1 MYGTIKNRM
10 RSTLPPSLP
19 PRALIRCGCFG
30 AARERDGSVSLLST
44 HLRREQR
51 DSSSRRRKRS
61 RKEEQEGE
69 ACTAREEALLTP
81 GCASTRDLME
91 SCSDAERPLEGS
103 CDQPMETDEGFTTAA
118 SDSSLPLEV
127 HGLTEEMALA
137 AQLIEDAP
145 GNGAGDQDGEQ
156 EVCTWRPS
164 GCYALCT
171 VCNLQLNSEGQVQMH
186 FNGNA
191 HRRRLRQITAQNGGT
206 GDEGSPGGSCVPSCL
221 DEHLCQAA
229 PAQIASPADMDG
241 KPFVSFPI
249 GATGTVGLFPN
260 FSAMDP
266 VQKAVINH
274 TFGLPVQPRKR
285 QLITCNI
292 CQVRFNSQN
301 QAEAHYNGS
310 KHCKK
315 LKALEALK
323 ARQSTGVTSD
333 LGSPSTSSTSL
344 SSSSFTMASTTTLSN
359 SSEHKGCHSE
369 CTSSSTP
376 GCEGAQQGGR
386 ERSPVPQQPNS
397 EGAAGAATCLGA
409 APASAIVESD
419 EEKAKRLLYCTIC
432 KVAVNS
438 QSQLDAHNNGARH
451 KATLEGKDVRASG
464 RPFPRHMG
472 RNKAAKAT
480 GSMPGTPTK
489 NFQCQLCDVKVNSE
503 VQLQQHIKSRRHKD
517 KLTGKASKSKFS
529 PYNKAQRASNRSSLL
544 AKLTFRKELLNS
556 LGLSFLQSPLSA
568 AAAAFQATNV
578 HYTAKLDFHKDL
590 TRLPSA
596 MTTTGYLPSPL
607 AAATAA
613 VAMRSPLT
621 FHAAPAA
628 TASLFPSHGLAQA
641 LLRIPASDVRGTS
654 YINSV

>member
-1 MYGTIKNRM
+1 M
-10 RSTLPPSLP
+10 
-19 PRALIRCGCFG
+19 F
-30 AARERDGSVSLLST
+30 
-44 HLRREQR
+44 
-51 DSSSRRRKRS
+51 
-61 RKEEQEGE
+61 
-69 ACTAREEALLTP
+69 
-81 GCASTRDLME
+81 
-91 SCSDAERPLEGS
+91 
-103 CDQPMETDEGFTTAA
+103 
-118 SDSSLPLEV
+118 
-127 HGLTEEMALA
+127 
-137 AQLIEDAP
+137 
-145 GNGAGDQDGEQ
+145 
-156 EVCTWRPS
+156 
-164 GCYALCT
+164 
-171 VCNLQLNSEGQVQMH
+171 
-186 FNGNA
+186 
-191 HRRRLRQITAQNGGT
+191 
-206 GDEGSPGGSCVPSCL
+206 
-221 DEHLCQAA
+221 
-229 PAQIASPADMDG
+229 
-241 KPFVSFPI
+241 FPWQ
-249 GATGTVGLFPN
+249 
-260 FSAMDP
+260 MDP

-301 QAEAHYNGS
+301 QAEAHYKGS

-323 ARQSTGVTSD
+323 ARQSTGATSD
-333 LGSPSTSSTSL
+333 LGSPSTSTSL
-344 SSSSFTMASTTTLSN
+344 SSSSFTLASTTTLSN

-369 CTSSSTP
+369 CTSSTTP

-386 ERSPVPQQPNS
+386 ERSPVPQQRNS
-397 EGAAGAATCLGA
+397 AVDAAAHEGAASTAACLGA

-419 EEKAKRLLYCTIC
+419 EEKAKRLLYCGIC

-464 RPFPRHMG
+464 RTFPRHMG

-480 GSMPGTPTK
+480 SSMSGTPTK

-503 VQLQQHIKSRRHKD
+503 VQLQQHIKSRKHKD

-529 PYNKAQRASNRSSLL
+529 PYNKALRASNRSSLL

-556 LGLSFLQSPLSA
+556 LGLSFLQSPLST

-578 HYTAKLDFHKDL
+578 HYTAKLDFHEDL

-596 MTTTGYLPSPL
+596 MTTGYLPSPL

-613 VAMRSPLT
+613 VALRSPLT

-628 TASLFPSHGLAQA
+628 AASLFPSHGLAQA
-641 LLRIPASDVRGTS
+641 LLRPAPGPMR
-654 YINSV
+654 NSHGPIIFTPY

>member
-1 MYGTIKNRM
+1 MNVVQT
-10 RSTLPPSLP
+10 
-19 PRALIRCGCFG
+19 
-30 AARERDGSVSLLST
+30 
-44 HLRREQR
+44 
-51 DSSSRRRKRS
+51 
-61 RKEEQEGE
+61 
-69 ACTAREEALLTP
+69 
-81 GCASTRDLME
+81 
-91 SCSDAERPLEGS
+91 GS

-118 SDSSLPLEV
+118 SDSLLPLEV
-127 HGLTEEMALA
+127 HGLTEEVALA
-137 AQLIEDAP
+137 AQLIEDTP

-164 GCYALCT
+164 DCYALCT
-171 VCNLQLNSEGQVQMH
+171 VCNLQLNSEAQVQMH

-206 GDEGSPGGSCVPSCL
+206 ALPQRDSSPPTPPPHPPPHAGLSCGIV
-221 DEHLCQAA
+221 AA

-260 FSAMDP
+260 FSTMDP

-301 QAEAHYNGS
+301 QAEAHYKGS

-323 ARQSTGVTSD
+323 ARQSTGATSD
-333 LGSPSTSSTSL
+333 LGSPSTSTSL
-344 SSSSFTMASTTTLSN
+344 SSSSFTLASTTTLSN
-359 SSEHKGCHSE
+359 SSEHKGWWNPTISE
-369 CTSSSTP
+369 H
-376 GCEGAQQGGR
+376 QGGH
-386 ERSPVPQQPNS
+386 ERSPVPQQRNS
-397 EGAAGAATCLGA
+397 AVDAAAHEGAASTAACLGA

-419 EEKAKRLLYCTIC
+419 EEKAKRLLYCGIC

-464 RPFPRHMG
+464 RTFPRHMG

-480 GSMPGTPTK
+480 SSMSGTPTK

-503 VQLQQHIKSRRHKD
+503 VQLQQHIKSRKHKD

-529 PYNKAQRASNRSSLL
+529 PYNKALRASNRSSLL
-544 AKLTFRKELLNS
+544 AKL
-556 LGLSFLQSPLSA
+556 
-568 AAAAFQATNV
+568 
-578 HYTAKLDFHKDL
+578 DFHEDL

-596 MTTTGYLPSPL
+596 MTTGYLPSPL

-613 VAMRSPLT
+613 VALRSPLT

-628 TASLFPSHGLAQA
+628 AASLFPSHGLAQA
-641 LLRIPASDVRGTS
+641 LLRPAPGPMR
-654 YINSV
+654 NSHGPIIFTPY

>member
-260 FSAMDP
+260 FSA
-266 VQKAVINH
+266 
-274 TFGLPVQPRKR
+274 
-285 QLITCNI
+285 
-292 CQVRFNSQN
+292 N

-323 ARQSTGVTSD
+323 ARQST
-333 LGSPSTSSTSL
+333 
-344 SSSSFTMASTTTLSN
+344 
-359 SSEHKGCHSE
+359 GCHSE

-641 LLRIPASDVRGTS
+641 LLRSAPGPMR
-654 YINSV
+654 NSHGPIIFTPY